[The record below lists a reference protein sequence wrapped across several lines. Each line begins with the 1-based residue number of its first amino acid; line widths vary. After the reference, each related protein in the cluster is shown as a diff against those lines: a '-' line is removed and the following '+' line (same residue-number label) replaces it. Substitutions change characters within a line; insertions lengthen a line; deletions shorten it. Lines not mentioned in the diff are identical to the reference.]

1 MLRNSATVKHTILP
15 RPCLKDLNPG
25 KRGISAKHLLN
36 SLIPSFNVNAASSG
50 KSPMNSE
57 RNGKAQITQV
67 SVLIFKSLFPRLL
80 CIVTLVLVKKPSNTL
95 ALHLF
100 LCQLGI
106 LPMINKQ
113 DAHNANTSNA
123 DANNKATSSS
133 TTTTHQ
139 KATTDSTASSSLA
152 TDQQKQ
158 QNSHPHNHTTEQ
170 KKQQTD
176 YNNDPEQIQ
185 QEQQKG
191 FKGQAKKD
199 MQKVEGYVAEREGE
213 GIDEEKQNELEKI
226 TVSKEDIEF
235 IINEMEVT
243 RSVADKYLRE
253 NKGDVVEALRAL

>member
-1 MLRNSATVKHTILP
+1 
-15 RPCLKDLNPG
+15 
-25 KRGISAKHLLN
+25 
-36 SLIPSFNVNAASSG
+36 
-50 KSPMNSE
+50 MN
-57 RNGKAQITQV
+57 
-67 SVLIFKSLFPRLL
+67 
-80 CIVTLVLVKKPSNTL
+80 
-95 ALHLF
+95 
-100 LCQLGI
+100 
-106 LPMINKQ
+106 
-113 DAHNANTSNA
+113 NANTSNA

-152 TDQQKQ
+152 TDQQNQ

-199 MQKVEGYVAEREGE
+199 MQKVEGYVAEKEGE
-213 GIDEEKQNELEKI
+213 GIDEEKLGN
-226 TVSKEDIEF
+226 
-235 IINEMEVT
+235 INEMEVT

-253 NKGDVVEALRAL
+253 NKGDVVEALRALSSQRKSKRKFQDRASFGAVFKIYGNGVAIIQVLLVGKVKLIDVKVLGSQRRYAITVAGTEYQAIHPPALFSDLGP

>member
-36 SLIPSFNVNAASSG
+36 SLIPSS
-50 KSPMNSE
+50 
-57 RNGKAQITQV
+57 
-67 SVLIFKSLFPRLL
+67 
-80 CIVTLVLVKKPSNTL
+80 
-95 ALHLF
+95 
-100 LCQLGI
+100 
-106 LPMINKQ
+106 
-113 DAHNANTSNA
+113 
-123 DANNKATSSS
+123 TSSS

-213 GIDEEKQNELEKI
+213 GIDEEKLGN
-226 TVSKEDIEF
+226 
-235 IINEMEVT
+235 
-243 RSVADKYLRE
+243 
-253 NKGDVVEALRAL
+253 

>member
-1 MLRNSATVKHTILP
+1 MSA
-15 RPCLKDLNPG
+15 R
-25 KRGISAKHLLN
+25 RG
-36 SLIPSFNVNAASSG
+36 
-50 KSPMNSE
+50 
-57 RNGKAQITQV
+57 T
-67 SVLIFKSLFPRLL
+67 
-80 CIVTLVLVKKPSNTL
+80 
-95 ALHLF
+95 
-100 LCQLGI
+100 
-106 LPMINKQ
+106 
-113 DAHNANTSNA
+113 
-123 DANNKATSSS
+123 TSSS